1 MGLAKLLMTCIKVQ
15 VIEFKTVTLFLGDW
29 TRKTRGEKM
38 KDSLA
43 MLLKTNVEKMSV
55 IGSLAILM
63 KTNQLYLVSRDVDE
77 K

>member
-1 MGLAKLLMTCIKVQ
+1 LNLNNLVADRTGRASKS
-15 VIEFKTVTLFLGDW
+15 GG
-29 TRKTRGEKM
+29 RNM

-63 KTNQLYLVSRDVDE
+63 KTSELYFISRDVDE
-77 K
+77 KKGCY